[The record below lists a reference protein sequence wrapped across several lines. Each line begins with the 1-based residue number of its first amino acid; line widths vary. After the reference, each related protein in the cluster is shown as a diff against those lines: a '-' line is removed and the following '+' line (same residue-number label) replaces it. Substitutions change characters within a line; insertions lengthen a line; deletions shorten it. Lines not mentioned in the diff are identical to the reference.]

1 MDKLITDKLS
11 LNLDQNLRNDLIDN
25 FKKIEQGADR
35 QADLLQK
42 QIGSMLGDVPLQD
55 QNEVTQARIDA
66 NGKSYDTLKGRTD
79 ATQATAETALSEE
92 RDTLVEVQDARTN
105 SSGQTYPTL
114 KERMDSQEND
124 LNNSINSKLAQVSA
138 VPEAFANLAALQSKY
153 PTGKTGIF
161 VTVDTGHKYIWSNNS
176 WLDAGIYQSVGI
188 AENSINP
195 SKLSKIYDLQGDGNI
210 YSGQYIVGYDN
221 NNKIVLQ
228 KSDTTPFN
236 VLEVYFNKSGI
247 VHLKKS
253 VSHVFGQAVLI
264 TDLQDM
270 LVFSTYYEYGI
281 AAYENKAID
290 YFVYVTKDEILINL
304 DRLSEALGNNYKV
317 WLAYPQD
324 IATIPLTIDKDKHN
338 GFRSYLN

>member
-1 MDKLITDKLS
+1 MNRLVIN
-11 LNLDQNLRNDLIDN
+11 LNANLGQVIRDQLNDN
-25 FKKIEQGADR
+25 FKKIQQGFDSQSDAVD
-35 QADLLQK
+35 K
-42 QIGSMLGDVPLQD
+42 QIESLLGDVNLQD
-55 QNEVTQARIDA
+55 KNEVTQARIDV
-66 NGKSYDTLKGRTD
+66 NGEVFDTLKGRLDKNQITS
-79 ATQATAETALSEE
+79 ETALQEGRIISDEVVSSRTS
-92 RDTLVEVQDARTN
+92 RD
-105 SSGQTYPTL
+105 GKYYKTL
-114 KERMDSQEND
+114 KDRLDNEAAYISDNFNQ
-124 LNNSINSKLAQVSA
+124 KLSDMSL
-138 VPEAFANLAALQSKY
+138 VPETFENLNALKSKY
-153 PTGKTGIF
+153 PDGKIGLFITA
-161 VTVDTGHKYIWSNNS
+161 DTGHKYIWSNNS

-236 VLEVYFNKSGI
+236 VLEVYFNNAGI

-264 TDLQDM
+264 TDPQDK

-304 DRLSEALGNNYKV
+304 DRLSNALGNDYKV

-324 IATIPLTIDKDKHN
+324 VTTIPLTMDKHN
-338 GFRSYLN
+338 GIRSYLN

>member
-1 MDKLITDKLS
+1 MKKLVTNELS
-11 LNLDQNLRNDLIDN
+11 LGLDQNLRNNLIDN
-25 FKKIEQGADR
+25 FKKIQDGVDD
-35 QADLLQK
+35 QADALNK
-42 QIGSMLGDVPLQD
+42 QIKDMLGDVPLQD

-66 NGKSYDTLKGRTD
+66 NGKQFKTIKGRLD
-79 ATQATAETALSEE
+79 SDQSSAETALQEE
-92 RDTLVEVQDARTN
+92 RKTGLEVREARKN
-105 SSGQTYPTL
+105 NQNITYQSL
-114 KERMDSQEND
+114 KKRLDNQEND
-124 LNNSINSKLAQVSA
+124 LNNSINNKLAQISV

-236 VLEVYFNKSGI
+236 VLEVYFNKAGI

-264 TDLQDM
+264 TDLQDK

-304 DRLSEALGNNYKV
+304 DRLSDALGNDYKV

-324 IATIPLTIDKDKHN
+324 VTTIPLTMDKHN